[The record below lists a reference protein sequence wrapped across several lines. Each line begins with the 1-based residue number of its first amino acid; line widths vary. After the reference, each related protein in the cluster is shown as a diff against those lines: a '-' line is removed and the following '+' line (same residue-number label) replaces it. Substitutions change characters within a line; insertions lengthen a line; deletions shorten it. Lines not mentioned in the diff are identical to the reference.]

1 MGVMLGTAMP
11 SAKRTTRVAVLAGL
25 LFVAALLAMAIP
37 ARPATPTPSPSDSAS
52 EFRAGESVPLA
63 SDEVLIGAYVQ
74 NIQSIDPSTNSF
86 MADLYIWYRW
96 TDPDLK
102 PYDTVEIMNLHEAWQ
117 LMELGT
123 QTEPRKQADGSYY
136 FVQRYTGAFNSPLS
150 LVKFPFG
157 TQKLSVILEDGE
169 AEKAEMRF
177 VADDRSTSINP
188 RITLP
193 GYTIGA
199 PTMVVT
205 DFAYDTDFG
214 DLDGTTENLYS
225 QASITI
231 PVSTPGLSN
240 LIKYLV
246 PIVLIVVA
254 ASLVFYLPPTEVE
267 GRIALGITALLTLVA
282 MEWSATESLPTAAYL
297 TMLDV
302 LYIVGTLF
310 ILASLIL
317 GIRTAWIARE
327 SSEETAIHSDERMLY
342 AFLGAFAV
350 AFSVVLGAY
359 LLV

>member
-1 MGVMLGTAMP
+1 MLKH
-11 SAKRTTRVAVLAGL
+11 KRTTRVAVTAGL
-25 LFVAALLAMAIP
+25 LFAAALLAMAVP
-37 ARPATPTPSPSDSAS
+37 GRSATPTPTPSDPVP
-52 EFRAGESVPLA
+52 EFRTSESVDLGTG
-63 SDEVLIGAYVQ
+63 EVLIGAYVQ
-74 NIQSIDPSTNSF
+74 NIQSIDPATNSF
-86 MADLYIWYRW
+86 MADLYVWYRW

-117 LMELGT
+117 LMELGK
-123 QTEPRKQADGSYY
+123 QTKPRVQADGSYY
-136 FVQRYTGAFNSPLS
+136 FAERYTGAFNSPLS

-157 TQKLSVILEDGE
+157 TQYLSVILEDSE
-169 AEKAEMRF
+169 SEKAKLRF
-177 VADDRSTSINP
+177 VADDRSTSSNP

-193 GYTIGA
+193 GYTIGE

-214 DLDGTTENLYS
+214 QLNGTVDNVYS
-225 QASITI
+225 QASVTI

-317 GIRTAWIARE
+317 GIRTAWMARE
-327 SSEETAIHSDERMLY
+327 SSEATAIRSDERMLY
-342 AFLGAFAV
+342 VFLGVFALV
-350 AFSVVLGAY
+350 FSAVLGVY
-359 LLV
+359 LLS

>member
-1 MGVMLGTAMP
+1 M
-11 SAKRTTRVAVLAGL
+11 AGL
-25 LFVAALLAMAIP
+25 MFAVAMLTMAVPARTASPSPAPRDPIP
-37 ARPATPTPSPSDSAS
+37 ARNLSQPM
-52 EFRAGESVPLA
+52 ELGIG
-63 SDEVLIGAYVQ
+63 EVLIGAYVQ
-74 NIQSIDPSTNSF
+74 NIQSIDPATNSF
-86 MADLYIWYRW
+86 MADLYVWYRW

-102 PYDTVEIMNLHEAWQ
+102 PYESVEIMNLHEAWQ
-117 LMELGT
+117 LTELGK
-123 QTEPRKQADGSYY
+123 QTKPRLQSDGSYY
-136 FVQRYTGAFNSPLS
+136 FAERYTGAFNSPLS

-157 TQKLSVILEDGE
+157 TQYLSVILEDSE
-169 AEKAEMRF
+169 SEKAKLRF
-177 VADDRSTSINP
+177 IADDRSTSSNP

-193 GYTIGA
+193 GYTIGE

-214 DLDGTTENLYS
+214 QLNGTIDTLYS
-225 QASITI
+225 QATVTI

-246 PIVLIVVA
+246 PIALIVAA

-282 MEWSATESLPTAAYL
+282 MEWSATESLPTVAYL

-317 GIRTAWIARE
+317 GIRTAWMARE

-342 AFLGAFAV
+342 VFLGTFALV
-350 AFSVVLGAY
+350 FGLVLGAY
-359 LLV
+359 LLA